1 MSNMEKERNY
11 VVPHDFSEAADNAL
25 KQAVEI
31 AKPTS
36 SKVYILHIVN
46 KESEVNIAQEKL
58 DQIITSFLTEI
69 LRNPLKEVV
78 FSMPLENL
86 LKKKR
91 HLLLLWV
98 LMEQKECKNYLEVL
112 L

>member
-58 DQIITSFLTEI
+58 DQIIDKSSY
-69 LRNPLKEVV
+69 RN
-78 FSMPLENL
+78 LEKSIKRGSIFNAIGEFAEE
-86 LKKKR
+86 KR